1 MDQAEGHARHVAEP
15 RRGVDR
21 QLDRDLGATP
31 VVKPGQRIGEGLDL
45 GRAPRFLEPQV
56 RAGEFGEHRPVRLMQ
71 EQHLHGEFRARE
83 ILIGQAEAR
92 DRLRKPDPEAQV
104 DHDAPAR
111 HPHCVAAQ
119 RHGRAFAQAQEQT
132 AFVGQAGRRAAIA
145 RGAQRLERGGEAA
158 RVPDQLA
165 DRPTRIRDP
174 PVGVQVNRHWQQRPG
189 RRKGAARRHRRVDRQ
204 PRDRGPLGPG
214 KTRAATSPA
223 RPDPPATS
231 AKLRP
236 LVNRRSGTSTTM
248 RCPGP
253 VVISAS
259 AP

>member
-15 RRGVDR
+15 RRGVHR
-21 QLDRDLGATP
+21 QPDRDLGAAP
-31 VVKPGQRIGEGLDL
+31 VVKPGQRIGEGFDL
-45 GRAPRFLEPQV
+45 GRPPRFLEPQV
-56 RAGEFGEHRPVRLMQ
+56 RAGKFGEHRPVRLVE

-92 DRLRKPDPEAQV
+92 DRLRKPDPEAEV
-104 DHDAPAR
+104 DHDAAAR
-111 HPHCVAAQ
+111 RSHRVAPQ
-119 RHGRAFAQAQEQT
+119 RHGGAFAQPQEQA
-132 AFVGQAGRRAAIA
+132 AFVGRAGRRAAVA
-145 RGAQRLERGGEAA
+145 GGTQGLERGGEAA

-214 KTRAATSPA
+214 KTHAATSPA
-223 RPDPPATS
+223 RPGPPATS

-236 LVNRRSGTSTTM
+236 LANRRSGTSTTI
-248 RCPGP
+248 RCPGS